1 MASIVLS
8 SSRDWADFSALI
20 TDVSLS
26 EAFEDVMLSSV
37 VIDEVVVTVFSSS
50 LSLLCSSTFDHS
62 DDTACA
68 LLKCEEET
76 SSPAIF
82 ESNLCGGG
90 GGGGG
95 GGSTPPAPAPFV
107 IANLMHIKSA
117 HKCSCCRLL
126 GDAIFIAFSCTAHF
140 FSHSVTTLLMLSAG
154 QLQTSLKK
162 CKVHELSS
170 SSWQSASRVTCYISS
185 FIWGAHRCF
194 TARTAPR

>member
-8 SSRDWADFSALI
+8 SSRDWTGFSALI

-26 EAFEDVMLSSV
+26 EAFVDVILSSV
-37 VIDEVVVTVFSSS
+37 VSDEVVVTVFSSS

-62 DDTACA
+62 DDKGCA
-68 LLKCEEET
+68 LLFKVKDES

-107 IANLMHIKSA
+107 IANLMHIKSV

-126 GDAIFIAFSCTAHF
+126 GDAIFS
-140 FSHSVTTLLMLSAG
+140 
-154 QLQTSLKK
+154 SL
-162 CKVHELSS
+162 
-170 SSWQSASRVTCYISS
+170 
-185 FIWGAHRCF
+185 
-194 TARTAPR
+194 